1 MVKMLGFFFFF
12 HLYINGPVSSHT
24 QWMVYSGCPSV
35 ITSVSMPLS
44 SFLGVNL
51 LLLSPCF
58 FSVD

>member
-1 MVKMLGFFFFF
+1 MVKMLGFFFI
-12 HLYINGPVSSHT
+12 YMSVSSHT

-51 LLLSPCF
+51 LLLPPCF